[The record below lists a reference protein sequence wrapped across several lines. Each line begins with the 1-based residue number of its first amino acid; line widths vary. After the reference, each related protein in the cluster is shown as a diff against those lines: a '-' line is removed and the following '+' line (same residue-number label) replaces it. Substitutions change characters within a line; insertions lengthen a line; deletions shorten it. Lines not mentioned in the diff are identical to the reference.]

1 MEICMVVMMS
11 QSSAVFQYFSIAVFQ
26 YCSISVFQCVADTLN
41 FFQQPKVMQIVCTNE
56 SLQILL

>member
-26 YCSISVFQCVADTLN
+26 CVEDSLN
-41 FFQQPKVMQIVCTNE
+41 FFQQPKGMQIVCTNE